1 MEETGMM
8 EKLFTVYGPLGLG
21 WIVASY
27 LFKRVVDLQTTIM
40 NAFLADTQAKLEMK
54 AAFEKL
60 SVIVEKN
67 RD

>member
-1 MEETGMM
+1 MEEAGIM

-21 WIVASY
+21 WIVAAY

-40 NAFLADTQAKLEMK
+40 NAFLADTQAKIEMK

-67 RD
+67 HD